1 VSEKVTAQGPEQVS
15 AGQSEETRRQRADR
29 MRDEHAAALF
39 RQAATCPKDSKSR
52 IHQQIVIDYLD
63 VATSIAR
70 RYSGGRQDWSD
81 LRQVACLGLVKAVKG
96 FDLGKGDD
104 FVAYCAPTISGE
116 VKRYLRDHGWFVR
129 PPRSVQELRGRI
141 GEAEPR
147 MMQELGR
154 APSAREL
161 AADLGE
167 ELDKVDEALRSHES
181 LRPSSLDAVSDV
193 TEDAQPLGELLGHLD
208 ARLERAEVLAT
219 IAPACRRLSA
229 RERRIVYLRF
239 FEERTQ
245 AQIGQEL
252 DVTQMQV
259 SRLIAQI
266 LERLRTELV
275 RESTRRTPRAGA
287 VARSAAVG
295 SRQARVRPA
304 A

>member
-1 VSEKVTAQGPEQVS
+1 
-15 AGQSEETRRQRADR
+15 

-39 RQAATCPKDSKSR
+39 REAAACAQESKSR

-63 VATSIAR
+63 IATSIAK

-81 LRQVACLGLVKAVKG
+81 LRQVACLGLVKAVQG
-96 FDLGKGDD
+96 FDLDKGDD

-141 GEAEPR
+141 AEAEPR

-167 ELDKVDEALRSHES
+167 DLAKVDEALRSHES
-181 LRPSSLDAVSDV
+181 LRPSSLDAVPD
-193 TEDAQPLGELLGHLD
+193 TADDAQPLGELLGHID
-208 ARLERAEVLAT
+208 ARLERAEMLAT
-219 IAPACRRLSA
+219 IAPACRRLNA

-266 LERLRTELV
+266 LERLRKELL
-275 RESTRRTPRAGA
+275 RESNRRSPHAGT
-287 VARSAAVG
+287 VGRSGAAG
-295 SRQARVRPA
+295 SRQARARPTV
-304 A
+304 

>member
-1 VSEKVTAQGPEQVS
+1 MTCAPES
-15 AGQSEETRRQRADR
+15 R
-29 MRDEHAAALF
+29 
-39 RQAATCPKDSKSR
+39 SR

-70 RYSGGRQDWSD
+70 RYSGGNPDWSD
-81 LRQVACLGLVKAVKG
+81 LRQVACLGLVKAVRG
-96 FDLGKGDD
+96 FDLQKGND

-129 PPRSVQELRGRI
+129 PPRSVQELRARI

-154 APSAREL
+154 EPSAREI

-167 ELDKVDEALRSHES
+167 QLEKVDEALRSHRS
-181 LRPSSLDAVSDV
+181 LRPLSLDATVE
-193 TEDAQPLGELLGHLD
+193 EDAESQALGEMLGSLD
-208 ARLERAEVLAT
+208 ERLGRVEVLAT
-219 IAPACRRLSA
+219 IGPACRRLSE

-245 AQIGQEL
+245 QQIGQEL

-259 SRLIAQI
+259 SRLITQI
-266 LERLRTELV
+266 LDRLRKDLQSGPSHAASHGREATRIDAPTNTPV
-275 RESTRRTPRAGA
+275 RH
-287 VARSAAVG
+287 VA
-295 SRQARVRPA
+295 
-304 A
+304 